1 MTVGSSYLKVAAVV
15 VVGAGAV
22 GSATAYRLAQAGAAV
37 TIVER
42 RFPGAGTSG
51 STFAWLNSFGKTP
64 REYHRLNLRSIGEHQ
79 DLARELGGD
88 WVHIG
93 GGLTWAH
100 RDDRDHAEPLRER
113 VRRLHQWGY
122 RVETLSPE
130 QVMRELEP
138 DLFIDPDRVEEV
150 YLAPGEGWVNGVGL
164 CHGAVSAAARRYGA
178 RLVRDEVVG
187 LGVRSGAVESVA
199 LAGGERLA
207 ADAVINAAGPD
218 ARRVATLAGIDLPV
232 ERQPGLLV
240 VTEPAPVM
248 LRSVVH
254 APETFV
260 HADGGWRL
268 LLHRDDYD
276 ALVETEEPLADDDP
290 FPAQAVAN
298 AAQILPGIAGVRP
311 EGLRLGVRAMPKD
324 GHPIIGFDPAV
335 AGLYHLVM
343 HSGITLSAAVSNLV
357 RDDLLGAEVPELAPY
372 RPERFLNP
380 AHLSINASIA
390 PPDWTGD
397 EQQAH
402 SSDYS
407 DR

>member
-1 MTVGSSYLKVAAVV
+1 MTVGSSYLKNASVV
-15 VVGAGAV
+15 IIGAGAV

-37 TIVER
+37 TLVER

-64 REYHRLNLRSIGEHQ
+64 REYHRLNVRSIGEHQ

-100 RDDRDHAEPLRER
+100 HAERDHAERLRNR
-113 VRRLHQWGY
+113 VRELHQWGY

-130 QVMRELEP
+130 QVMREMEP

-150 YLAPGEGWVNGVGL
+150 FVTPNEGWVNGVGL
-164 CHGAVSAAARRYGA
+164 CHGAASAATRRYQA
-178 RLVRDEVVG
+178 RIVRDEVVG
-187 LGVRSGAVESVA
+187 LIVQSGHVEAVE
-199 LAGGERLA
+199 LANGDRLA
-207 ADAVINAAGPD
+207 ADVVVNASGPD
-218 ARRVATLAGIDLPV
+218 AKKVAALAGVDLPV

-240 VTEPAPVM
+240 VTEPAPVT

-276 ALVETEEPLADDDP
+276 ALVEAEVPLGSDDP
-290 FPAQAVAN
+290 FPAQAIAN
-298 AAQILPGIAGVRP
+298 AAAILPGIADVRP
-311 EGLRLGVRAMPKD
+311 DGMRLGVRAMPKD
-324 GHPIIGFDPAV
+324 GHPIIGFDSQV
-335 AGLYHLVM
+335 GGLYHLVM

-357 RDDLLGAEVPELAPY
+357 REDFLGAEVPDLVPY
-372 RPERFLNP
+372 RPERFLDP
-380 AHLSINASIA
+380 AAARL
-390 PPDWTGD
+390 
-397 EQQAH
+397 
-402 SSDYS
+402 
-407 DR
+407 

>member
-1 MTVGSSYLKVAAVV
+1 MAVGSSYLRDASVV

-64 REYHRLNLRSIGEHQ
+64 REYHRLNVRSIGEHQ

-100 RDDRDHAEPLRER
+100 HDDRDHAEPLRDR

-138 DLFIDPDRVEEV
+138 DLFVDPDRVEEV
-150 YLAPGEGWVNGVGL
+150 YFAPNEGWVNGVGL
-164 CHGAVSAAARRYGA
+164 CHGAVSAAVRRYGA
-178 RLVRDEVVG
+178 RLLHDEVVG
-187 LGVRSGAVESVA
+187 LTVQSGSIESVD
-199 LAGGERLA
+199 LASGERLP

-218 ARRVATLAGIDLPV
+218 AARVAALVGIDLPV
-232 ERQPGLLV
+232 QRQPGLLV

-248 LRSVVH
+248 LKSVVH

-276 ALVETEEPLADDDP
+276 ALVESEEPLDAGDP
-290 FPAQAVAN
+290 FPTQAVEN
-298 AAQILPGIAGVRP
+298 AAKILPSIAGVRP
-311 EGLRLGVRAMPKD
+311 EGMRLGVRSMPKD
-324 GHPIIGFDPAV
+324 GHPIIGFDSAIG
-335 AGLYHLVM
+335 GLYHLVM

-357 RDDLLGAEVPELAPY
+357 REDLLGVEVPELEPY
-372 RPERFLNP
+372 RPKRFSNP
-380 AHLSINASIA
+380 ARLSVNAAS
-390 PPDWTGD
+390 
-397 EQQAH
+397 E
-402 SSDYS
+402 
-407 DR
+407 